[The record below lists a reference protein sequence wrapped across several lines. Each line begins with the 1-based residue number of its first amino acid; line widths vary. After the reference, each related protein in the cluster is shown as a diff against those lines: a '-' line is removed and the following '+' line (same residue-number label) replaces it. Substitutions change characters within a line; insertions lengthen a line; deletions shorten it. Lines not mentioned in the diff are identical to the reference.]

1 MPNELSI
8 KITREK
14 DGTPASLNDMSLD
27 AAKSVKVFIE
37 SFTEYA
43 KVRSKDS
50 HIKLIDNG
58 DSIDNIL
65 TLPES
70 IIVEN
75 STLNDSPS
83 EDSNSAIESSAS
95 EILSVV
101 NSESES
107 DDLVKVF
114 NLIRKRISENGLS
127 YEVNLKYQNENVN
140 LTEKFKSKNKRFATK
155 QQEDL
160 PMQEEVLFVKGEIYE
175 SGGKTVTNI
184 HIKPESGKDIS
195 ILCSKDQ
202 ARKFSKRLYTNV
214 FVSAVRQW
222 KSPKDATMRL
232 LDIYQDEEQFKR
244 FEELYTNYTHTDSS
258 ERFDNLRKDL
268 IENLTK
274 YGVASPRILRIMR
287 LYNHELSDR
296 GIIRTILL
304 VLKPLRHEEAVKDLY
319 HDLALVLKNGNTQHS
334 Y

>member
-8 KITREK
+8 KIIREK

-70 IIVEN
+70 NAVEN
-75 STLNDSPS
+75 STLNDSSS
-83 EDSNSAIESSAS
+83 EDFNHNSQDSAS
-95 EILSVV
+95 EIINVV

-114 NLIRKRISENGLS
+114 NSIRKRISENGLS
-127 YEVNLKYQNENVN
+127 YEVNLKYQNESVN
-140 LTEKFKSKNKRFATK
+140 LTEKFKSKNKRFVTK

-160 PMQEEVLFVKGEIYE
+160 PVQEEVIFVRGEVYE
-175 SGGKTVTNI
+175 SGGKTTTNI
-184 HIKPESGKDIS
+184 HIKPESGRDIS
-195 ILCSKDQ
+195 ILCSKEQ

-244 FEELYTNYTHTDSS
+244 FEELYSAYTHNDSP
-258 ERFDNLRKDL
+258 ERFDNLRNDL
-268 IENLTK
+268 IANLTK
-274 YGVASPRILRIMR
+274 YGTSSPRILRLMR
-287 LYNHELSDR
+287 LYNHALSDR

-304 VLKPLRHEEAVKDLY
+304 VLKPLRHEEAVKELY
-319 HDLALVLKNGNTQHS
+319 HDLAIVLKNGNTQHS